1 MVEEATIH
9 NSSLVNQILCIN
21 PHLIMIYLN
30 LMFLYF
36 QQIFLDSWLILFI
49 HDLARQLIII
59 CYRFLYIWLYTL
71 VGRLLHILL
80 AWSILYL
87 EWFGVNT
94 LQWSYYVRFWWWSCL
109 VSKMTVK
116 DKLLFVIRVTFHI
129 SLYLCLHISIVFI
142 GI

>member
-59 CYRFLYIWLYTL
+59 CYHFLYIWLYTL

-94 LQWSYYVRFWWWSCL
+94 LQWSYYVRFWWWSSL

>member
-9 NSSLVNQILCIN
+9 NSSLVNQILCRN

-80 AWSILYL
+80 A
-87 EWFGVNT
+87 
-94 LQWSYYVRFWWWSCL
+94 
-109 VSKMTVK
+109 
-116 DKLLFVIRVTFHI
+116 
-129 SLYLCLHISIVFI
+129 
-142 GI
+142 

>member
-59 CYRFLYIWLYTL
+59 YYRFLYIWLYTL

-94 LQWSYYVRFWWWSCL
+94 LQWSYYVRFWWWSSL

>member
-21 PHLIMIYLN
+21 PHFIMIYLN

-59 CYRFLYIWLYTL
+59 YYRFLYIWLYTL

-80 AWSILYL
+80 A
-87 EWFGVNT
+87 
-94 LQWSYYVRFWWWSCL
+94 
-109 VSKMTVK
+109 
-116 DKLLFVIRVTFHI
+116 
-129 SLYLCLHISIVFI
+129 
-142 GI
+142 

>member
-1 MVEEATIH
+1 
-9 NSSLVNQILCIN
+9 LVNQIRCIN

-59 CYRFLYIWLYTL
+59 YYRFLYIWLYTL

-80 AWSILYL
+80 A
-87 EWFGVNT
+87 
-94 LQWSYYVRFWWWSCL
+94 
-109 VSKMTVK
+109 
-116 DKLLFVIRVTFHI
+116 
-129 SLYLCLHISIVFI
+129 
-142 GI
+142 

>member
-49 HDLARQLIII
+49 HDLARQLIIL

-94 LQWSYYVRFWWWSCL
+94 LQWSYYVRFWWWSSL